1 MLHPL
6 PHHPGT
12 IVLVIIHPGRHR
24 RQRLHDRDLF
34 GSRDDDNG
42 ENGDNVNNNDD
53 NNGDYDNDDNDDQ
66 GKREQPSSLSRQRC
80 ERIPET
86 GEVSSSKSTSYQ
98 VKVVVGVV
106 MVVVMV
112 VVMMVML
119 IGVDNVLVLW

>member
-24 RQRLHDRDLF
+24 RRQRLHDRDLF
-34 GSRDDDNG
+34 GCRDDDNG

-66 GKREQPSSLSRQRC
+66 GKREQPSSL
-80 ERIPET
+80 P
-86 GEVSSSKSTSYQ
+86 
-98 VKVVVGVV
+98 
-106 MVVVMV
+106 
-112 VVMMVML
+112 
-119 IGVDNVLVLW
+119 

>member
-42 ENGDNVNNNDD
+42 ENGDNV
-53 NNGDYDNDDNDDQ
+53 Q
-66 GKREQPSSLSRQRC
+66 LSLSSR
-80 ERIPET
+80 
-86 GEVSSSKSTSYQ
+86 GLHGGAYFSDVS
-98 VKVVVGVV
+98 G
-106 MVVVMV
+106 
-112 VVMMVML
+112 
-119 IGVDNVLVLW
+119 